1 MWRRERLPIPGFWPG
16 EFHCIAHRV
25 AELDTIERVV
35 SVAPNRKY
43 ERMTVFSSF
52 SFKDVYFVSALTEF
66 CGLSFQLKSV
76 ALRCCWDCGTAN
88 SGRIRANSDCRAPF
102 VLGGKNHSGD
112 AAVNLEFVLR
122 PRVEPAHF
130 TFTSLNPPP
139 QPPTSQGA
147 TSRELDPKHY
157 ISEGLHSL
165 LPPLLFLKKN
175 PVWSRSRRVGHY
187 FPSAVVPP
195 TLSRGSLPQPAPA
208 EGDARRARNYASG
221 WGGGVVL
228 AAARWRQRPELHRG
242 LRRRVEIC

>member
-102 VLGGKNHSGD
+102 VLGGGNHSGD

-139 QPPTSQGA
+139 KPPTSQGA

-165 LPPLLFLKKN
+165 LPPLLF
-175 PVWSRSRRVGHY
+175 
-187 FPSAVVPP
+187 FF
-195 TLSRGSLPQPAPA
+195 
-208 EGDARRARNYASG
+208 
-221 WGGGVVL
+221 
-228 AAARWRQRPELHRG
+228 
-242 LRRRVEIC
+242 

>member
-102 VLGGKNHSGD
+102 VLGGGEIT
-112 AAVNLEFVLR
+112 LEMRLLIWSLFCD
-122 PRVEPAHF
+122 PEWNQH
-130 TFTSLNPPP
+130 TSLSP
-139 QPPTSQGA
+139 
-147 TSRELDPKHY
+147 
-157 ISEGLHSL
+157 HSIPHPN
-165 LPPLLFLKKN
+165 PPLL
-175 PVWSRSRRVGHY
+175 R
-187 FPSAVVPP
+187 
-195 TLSRGSLPQPAPA
+195 
-208 EGDARRARNYASG
+208 E
-221 WGGGVVL
+221 
-228 AAARWRQRPELHRG
+228 
-242 LRRRVEIC
+242 RRVESWTPNTTFLKDYIPFSRPSFFFF